1 MAHYFDAEPI
11 TESVKKTVDYRVNGM
26 NFSFVTDTN
35 TFSRSG
41 VDKGTDLM
49 ITTVIDDIKARGA
62 HKGER
67 LLDLGCGWGVVG
79 ITMKKVFMTF
89 DVTQTDVNSRAVKL
103 SKENAELNRVKID
116 LQVAGDVCEG
126 IPADKKFDIVMTN
139 PPVRAGKKTV
149 FAFYDQAYE
158 HMDQGATIYV
168 VLQRKQGAPSSE
180 KKLTELFGN
189 CETIAIS
196 GGYHIM
202 KSVKE

>member
-116 LQVAGDVCEG
+116 FQVAGDVCEG

>member
-1 MAHYFDAEPI
+1 MAHYFDAEPT
-11 TESVKKTVDYRVNGM
+11 TESVKRTVEYRVNGM

-35 TFSRSG
+35 TFSRNG

-49 ITTVIDDIKARGA
+49 ITTVIDDIKSRGA

-79 ITMKKVFMTF
+79 ITMKKVFMAF
-89 DVTQTDVNSRAVKL
+89 DVTQTDVNARAVKL
-103 SKENAELNRVKID
+103 AKENAELNRVKID
-116 LQVAGDVCEG
+116 MQVAGDVLGGVPE
-126 IPADKKFDIVMTN
+126 DKKFDIVMTN
-139 PPVRAGKKTV
+139 PPVRAGKQTV
-149 FAFYDQAYE
+149 FAFYDQAFA
-158 HMDQGATIYV
+158 HMDKGATIYV
-168 VLQRKQGAPSSE
+168 VLQRKQGAPSSQ
-180 KKLTELFGN
+180 KKLEELFGN

>member
-1 MAHYFDAEPI
+1 MAHYFDAEPM

-49 ITTVIDDIKARGA
+49 ITTVIDDIKGRGA

-103 SKENAELNRVKID
+103 SRENADLNRVKID
-116 LQVAGDVCEG
+116 LQVEGDVCGG
-126 IPADKKFDIVMTN
+126 IPADRKFDIVMTN

-149 FAFYDQAYE
+149 FEFYNQAYE
-158 HMDQGATIYV
+158 HMDTGATIYV

-180 KKLTELFGN
+180 KKLNELFGN